1 MKFNKH
7 KGGKDATTV
16 LYLRIPVL
24 GTVSAVRKNMRHGFL
39 VDRLPHRTGAHP
51 LSELRARAAHRR
63 FELKCIVSPVG
74 ASNRHRDEFRLSF
87 SRRSNMTRLSI
98 YPNYDDHFEYDGGT
112 AIRQTRKKADETVW
126 QNWLLFDTIEA
137 ALEYFND
144 CCDA

>member
-1 MKFNKH
+1 
-7 KGGKDATTV
+7 
-16 LYLRIPVL
+16 LRISGL
-24 GTVSAVRKNMRHGFL
+24 GSVSAVRKGLRHYFL
-39 VDRLPHRTGAHP
+39 VDRLPLRTGAHA
-51 LSELRARAAHRR
+51 LSALQARVAYRR
-63 FELKCIVSPVG
+63 FELKRILSPVG
-74 ASNRHRDEFRLSF
+74 AANCRRDEFRLYF
-87 SRRSNMTRLSI
+87 SRRSNMVKLSI

>member
-1 MKFNKH
+1 
-7 KGGKDATTV
+7 
-16 LYLRIPVL
+16 L
-24 GTVSAVRKNMRHGFL
+24 SAL
-39 VDRLPHRTGAHP
+39 Q
-51 LSELRARAAHRR
+51 ARAAHRR
-63 FELKCIVSPVG
+63 FELKRILSPVG
-74 ASNRHRDEFRLSF
+74 AANCRRDEFRLYF
-87 SRRSNMTRLSI
+87 SRRSNMVKLSI

>member
-1 MKFNKH
+1 
-7 KGGKDATTV
+7 
-16 LYLRIPVL
+16 
-24 GTVSAVRKNMRHGFL
+24 
-39 VDRLPHRTGAHP
+39 
-51 LSELRARAAHRR
+51 
-63 FELKCIVSPVG
+63 
-74 ASNRHRDEFRLSF
+74 
-87 SRRSNMTRLSI
+87 MTKQSI